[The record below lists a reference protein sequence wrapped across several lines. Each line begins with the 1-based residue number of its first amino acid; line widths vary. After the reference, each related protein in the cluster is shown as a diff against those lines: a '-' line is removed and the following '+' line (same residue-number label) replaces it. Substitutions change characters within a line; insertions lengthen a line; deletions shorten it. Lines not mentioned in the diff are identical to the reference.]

1 MNEPQRHRGHR
12 GKTQRRKS
20 IFLSLCSCLCVLWA
34 SVVRSSEYTDPLDMI
49 VPTSAPLADPNVVPA
64 QFPPIPTPDSFPPD
78 RPDLLARRLR
88 LLLASPLR
96 LEAYGIAA
104 ADRARARYSWDRIT
118 RETLASYERCLI
130 PAAAD
135 PALGLVTS

>member
-20 IFLSLCSCLCVLWA
+20 VFLSLCSCLCVLWA

-78 RPDLLARRLR
+78 RPDLLNRPLGPPPPAPVETPLPEILR
-88 LLLASPLR
+88 
-96 LEAYGIAA
+96 
-104 ADRARARYSWDRIT
+104 
-118 RETLASYERCLI
+118 
-130 PAAAD
+130 PA
-135 PALGLVTS
+135 PILP